1 MTESPANAALTQ
13 GDYETLAAFRFELRR
28 FLQFSETAAKSF
40 DLTALQHQ
48 ALLAIRAADGQ
59 TLSVGELS
67 DQLLSQPHSASEL
80 SDRLVALD
88 LLVREVA
95 DDDRRRVRLR
105 LTRTAEDRLARM
117 SAVHRDE
124 VVRMRETLTAILDKL
139 GDARPSSGK
148 G

>member
-1 MTESPANAALTQ
+1 MTKSPANAALTQ

-67 DQLLSQPHSASEL
+67 GQLFSQPHSASEL

-88 LLVREVA
+88 LLVREIA

-139 GDARPSSGK
+139 GDGRPSSGK
-148 G
+148 R